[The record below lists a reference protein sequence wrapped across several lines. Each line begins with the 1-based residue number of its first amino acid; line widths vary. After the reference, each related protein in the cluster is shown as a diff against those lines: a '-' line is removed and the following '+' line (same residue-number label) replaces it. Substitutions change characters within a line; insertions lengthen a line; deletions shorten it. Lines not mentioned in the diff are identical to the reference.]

1 VGFLLHCKHTTAQVS
16 QPVAKQPA
24 VLVLQGEVLN
34 GEERDDGKEGR
45 IEMEKD

>member
-24 VLVLQGEVLN
+24 VLVLQEEVLDE
-34 GEERDDGKEGR
+34 EERDGGKRGR
-45 IEMEKD
+45 IEREKD